1 MVLVLAVLLL
11 GIAGAKFDKV
21 TLRMSSNT
29 TNLVLS
35 ISAPLTS
42 GLVLIGLLA
51 GPAAADDLTV
61 SDDRTSSADTTSG
74 DGNGPGDIT
83 VDGTGSIDVT
93 SGIAVTI
100 NSDNSLTNNGLIQN
114 TAESGA
120 IGVLIDGSVGDLS
133 GSISNSGQINI
144 PGPEDGSAIE
154 NQPAINT
161 GIQFNGPGTL
171 TGSISNNAGGD
182 ILVGGN
188 ASYGLNLQS
197 DIVGDIINNSRIATS
212 GVESTTV
219 NITGAIDGSITNTG
233 DINATGRD
241 GIGLYLGGSLSGTI
255 THNGGIDSGLSSF
268 RDVDFNLIPEASGE
282 AGIWIAGSVGGGLQI
297 LGNQVTEALE
307 QELEVGDP
315 ALSIGDADISVIGDG
330 QLIRVKPGGA
340 SGTLNDITLGV
351 VGSGDNAFAILNQG
365 VMSVGG
371 TTEGINVEGITI
383 EGLVSGGT
391 IYTTTLN
398 GGLRNAGGDI
408 RAGTTDGTS
417 VAIRIGDYGT
427 VPAINNSGDI
437 LSVTND
443 STENTVDGIIGDIG
457 GDATAII
464 VDQNGSLTSVTN
476 SGIIEANAAGSGSS
490 AFAIIDRAGTLTS
503 LTNTGDV
510 RALIRDGSTGTTTAL
525 DVRTSTN
532 DFTFFNSGN
541 VAGDIYLGDGND
553 TFTVT
558 GGSVA
563 GTVISLAGGNDTVS
577 LSDTSVTGTFAF
589 TNGLKT
595 ASVMSS
601 SLVGGFTKTGAII
614 DLVVDNTDWTLPA
627 DAGASLRN
635 LDIQGGTT
643 LRIEVDGVNNQAGTL
658 SATDTANIAADT
670 TIVPVLRSFITDQ
683 QTFVLVQAGQLNSGI
698 VLNQAV
704 PASTSYIHSTAV
716 VRDDTDPNTI
726 LLQVTRRSA
735 EDLGLTTNMGTLFD
749 NAGDALSQDS
759 SLFTSLAAITDQVT
773 FEDALRQFVPD
784 TSNAVI
790 QSALNQQNMALGA
803 INRRLDRVPAQG
815 FYRDRPTVWLQ
826 PMGHYAKRKAEGEEL
841 GYTTWSG
848 GIAIG
853 TDRQVGEMSR
863 AGIAYTQLWSFPDEL
878 SSFDRPTEFSS
889 SQLNGYLRTGN
900 NIRHLQGN
908 VTFGY
913 DSFNSERNVRFD
925 SIDRTTLGD
934 WNGYQ
939 IGSAIQLAL
948 GTKRG
953 NFSFIPM
960 ARVSYLRFHQ
970 GSYLEEN
977 GGNGLN
983 LDVAS
988 NDTDSLRGSLGL
1000 AGRQAFIREDGT
1012 SFELEFRGNYTREF
1026 MTGTRDLEVSFATS
1040 NAPFILEGQ
1049 PLTQDVFSLGFGV
1062 FYKND
1067 HATISFDYDGEKA
1080 SGYTAHTGA
1089 VTVRFRF

>member
-1 MVLVLAVLLL
+1 MPGQRVLREML
-11 GIAGAKFDKV
+11 DKV
-21 TLRMSSNT
+21 TEYMSSKT
-29 TNLVLS
+29 ISLWRHTVSIAAASFVLS
-35 ISAPLTS
+35 TFLS
-42 GLVLIGLLA
+42 GHVL
-51 GPAAADDLTV
+51 ADDLTV
-61 SDDRTSSADTTSG
+61 SDDQTSGVDTTTG

-83 VDGTGSIDVT
+83 IDGSGSIDIT
-93 SGIAVTI
+93 SGVAVTI

-120 IGVLIDGSVGDLS
+120 VGVLIDASAGDLT
-133 GSISNSGQINI
+133 GSITNSGQISL
-144 PGPEDGSAIE
+144 PGPVDGSAIE

-161 GIQFNGPGTL
+161 GIRLAGPGTL
-171 TGSISNNAGGD
+171 TGSIVTNAGGD

-188 ASYGLNLQS
+188 ASYGLNLES
-197 DIVGDIINNSRIATS
+197 NIIGDIVNGSRIATS
-212 GVESTTV
+212 GVESTTI
-219 NITGAIDGSITNTG
+219 NLTGVLDGSITNTG

-241 GIGLYLGGSLSGTI
+241 GIGLYIGGSVSGTI
-255 THNGGIDSGLSSF
+255 THNGGIDAGLASF
-268 RDVDFNLIPEASGE
+268 RDIDFNLVPERSGD
-282 AGIWIAGSVGGGLQI
+282 AGIWIAGSVGGGVQI

-307 QELEVGDP
+307 QELEAGDP
-315 ALSIGDADISVIGDG
+315 ALGIGDADISVIGDG
-330 QLIRVKPGGA
+330 QLIRIKPGGA
-340 SGTLNDITLGV
+340 SGTLNDITVGV
-351 VGSGDNAFAILNQG
+351 VGSGENAFAILNQG

-371 TTEGINVEGITI
+371 TAEGLNIEGIII

-417 VAIRIGDYGT
+417 IAIRIGDYGT

-443 STENTVDGIIGDIG
+443 STEDTVEGIIGDLG

-490 AFAIIDRAGTLTS
+490 AFAIVDRAGTLTS
-503 LTNTGDV
+503 LNNTGDL
-510 RALIRDGSTGTTTAL
+510 RAIIRDGATGTTTAL

-553 TFTVT
+553 NFTVT

-563 GTVISLAGGNDTVS
+563 GTLISLAGGNDTVS

-589 TNGLKT
+589 TNGLKS
-595 ASVMSS
+595 ASVINST
-601 SLVGGFTKTGAII
+601 LVGGFTKTGAII
-614 DLVVDNTDWTLPA
+614 DLAVDNADWTLPA

-635 LDIQGGTT
+635 LDIAGGTT

-683 QTFVLVQAGQLNSGI
+683 QTFVLIQAGQLNTDI
-698 VLNQAV
+698 VLEQAV
-704 PASTSYIHSTAV
+704 PASTSYINSTTV
-716 VRDDTDPNTI
+716 VRDAADPNRI

-735 EDLGLTTNMGTLFD
+735 EDLGLTTNMGLLYD
-749 NAGDALSQDS
+749 NAGSALSQDP
-759 SLFTSLAAITDQVT
+759 SLFTSLAAITEQTV

-790 QSALNQQNMALGA
+790 QSALDQQNMALGA

-815 FYRDRPTVWLQ
+815 FYRDRPTVWIQ
-826 PMGHYAKRKAEGEEL
+826 PMGHYAKREADGEQL
-841 GYTTWSG
+841 GYSTWSG

-853 TDRQVGEMSR
+853 ADRQVGEMAR
-863 AGIAYTQLWSFPDEL
+863 AGIAYTQLWSFPDEFT
-878 SSFDRPTEFSS
+878 SFDKPTEFSS
-889 SQLNGYLRTGN
+889 SQLNGYLRAGN

-908 VTFGY
+908 LTLGY
-913 DSFNSERNVRFD
+913 DSYNTERNVRFD
-925 SIDRTTLGD
+925 TVDRNILGD

-939 IGSAIQLAL
+939 FGSAIQLSL

-960 ARVSYLRFHQ
+960 ARVSYLRLHQ
-970 GSYLEEN
+970 GSYVEEN
-977 GGNGLN
+977 GGGGLN
-983 LDVAS
+983 LEVAS
-988 NDTDSLRGSLGL
+988 NNTDSLRGSLGL
-1000 AGRQAFIREDGT
+1000 AGRQAFIQEDGT
-1012 SFELEFRGNYTREF
+1012 NFELELRGNYTREF
-1026 MTGTRDLEVSFATS
+1026 MTGTRDMEVSFATT
-1040 NAPFILEGQ
+1040 NTPFILQGA
-1049 PLTQDVFSLGFGV
+1049 PLTQGIFSLGFGV

>member
-1 MVLVLAVLLL
+1 MRFKPPHLFLRHGFTATAGLAFL
-11 GIAGAKFDKV
+11 AAA
-21 TLRMSSNT
+21 
-29 TNLVLS
+29 
-35 ISAPLTS
+35 IS
-42 GLVLIGLLA
+42 
-51 GPAAADDLTV
+51 PAVADDLTV
-61 SDDRTSSADTTSG
+61 SDERTSGVDTATG
-74 DGNGPGDIT
+74 DGTGPGDIT
-83 VDGTGSIDVT
+83 IDGAGSIDIT
-93 SGIAVTI
+93 SGVGVTI
-100 NSDNSLTNNGLIQN
+100 NSNNSLTNNGLIQN

-120 IGVLIDGSVGDLS
+120 IGVLIDGSSGNLT
-133 GSISNSGQINI
+133 GSITNSGQINL
-144 PGPEDGSAIE
+144 PGPAEGSAIE

-171 TGSISNNAGGD
+171 TGSIVNNSGGD
-182 ILVGGN
+182 ILVRGN

-197 DIVGDIINNSRIATS
+197 DVIGDIVNNSRIATS

-219 NITGAIDGSITNTG
+219 NITGILDGSITNTG

-241 GIGLYLGGSLSGTI
+241 GIGLYIGGTVSGSI
-255 THNGGIDSGLSSF
+255 THNGGIDAGLASF
-268 RDVDFNLIPEASGE
+268 RDIDFNLIPERSGD
-282 AGIWIAGSVGGGLQI
+282 AGIWIAGSVGSGLQI
-297 LGNQVTEALE
+297 LGNGVTEALE
-307 QELEVGDP
+307 QELDAGDP
-315 ALSIGDADISVIGDG
+315 ALGIGDADISVIGDG

-340 SGTLNDITLGV
+340 SGTLNNITMGV
-351 VGSGDNAFAILNQG
+351 VGSGDNAFAILNRG

-371 TTEGINVEGITI
+371 TTEGLNVEGIII

-398 GGLRNAGGDI
+398 GGIRNDGGDI

-443 STENTVDGIIGDIG
+443 SGEDVVEGIISDLG

-490 AFAIIDRAGTLTS
+490 AFAIVDRAGTLTS
-503 LTNTGDV
+503 LNNTGDL
-510 RALIRDGSTGTTTAL
+510 RALIRDGSSGTTTAL
-525 DVRTSTN
+525 DVRTSVN
-532 DFTFFNSGN
+532 DFTFFNSGT

-558 GGSVA
+558 GGSVL
-563 GTVISLAGGNDTVS
+563 GRLISLAGGNDTVT
-577 LSDTSVTGTFAF
+577 LSDTAVTGTFAF

-595 ASVMSS
+595 ASVVNS

-698 VLNQAV
+698 VLDQAV
-704 PASTSYIHSTAV
+704 PASTSYMHSTAV
-716 VRDDTDPNTI
+716 IRDNTDPNTI
-726 LLQVTRRSA
+726 LLQVTRRTA
-735 EDLGLTTNMGTLFD
+735 EDLGLTTNMGILYD
-749 NAGDALSQDS
+749 NAGGAFSQDS
-759 SLFTSLAAITDQVT
+759 SLFTSLAAITDQTT

-784 TSNAVI
+784 TSNAVV

-815 FYRDRPTVWLQ
+815 FYRDRPTVWIQ
-826 PMGHYAKRKAEGEEL
+826 PMGHYAKRKTDGEQL

-853 TDRQVGEMSR
+853 TDRQVGEMAR

-878 SSFDRPTEFSS
+878 SSFDKPTEFSS
-889 SQLNGYLRTGN
+889 SQLNGYLRAGN

-913 DSFNSERNVRFD
+913 DSYNTERNVRFD
-925 SIDRTTLGD
+925 TVDRTVLGD

-939 IGSAIQLAL
+939 LGSAIQLSL

-960 ARVSYLRFHQ
+960 ARLSYLRLHQ
-970 GSYLEEN
+970 GSYVEEN
-977 GGNGLN
+977 GGGGLN
-983 LDVAS
+983 LEVAS
-988 NDTDSLRGSLGL
+988 NNTDSLRGSLGL
-1000 AGRQAFIREDGT
+1000 AGRQAFIQEDGT
-1012 SFELEFRGNYTREF
+1012 SFELELRGNFTREF
-1026 MTGTRDLEVSFATS
+1026 MTGTRDMEVSFVNT
-1040 NAPFILEGQ
+1040 NTPFILQGA
-1049 PLTQDVFSLGFGV
+1049 PLTQNIFSLGFGV